1 MRAKKSMA
9 LLLAAAMLS
18 APLSSV
24 QVQAAE
30 GLDKSSIETGI

>member
-24 QVQAAE
+24 QVQAKENGYE
-30 GLDKSSIETGI
+30 G